1 MNIFSIIKKNGCIR
15 ILEAHSALS
24 AKIVEEVG
32 FDGIWL
38 GSLCDSAIRC
48 LPDIE
53 LVSLDDRIQTI
64 NQIRNITNI
73 PIIMDCDTG
82 TSVEKMP
89 YWIKKLENAGVNA
102 IVIED
107 KTGDKRNSLDEKAT
121 HRLED
126 VDSFCEKIKVGKSES
141 MMLIARLESLIAK
154 KSMYDALLRAEAYIE
169 AGVDGI
175 MIHSKQSIG
184 KIEVLD
190 FAKEFRKKWK
200 NVPLMC
206 VPTTYNF
213 IYDKELEKAGFNI
226 ICHANHLLRASMLIM
241 RQTAEKI
248 YKNGRTKDLPIA
260 SVDDIFKITNYEK

>member
-1 MNIFSIIKKNGCIR
+1 MNTLIKKNGCIR

-24 AKIVEEVG
+24 AKIVEEAG
-32 FDGIWL
+32 FDGVWL

-53 LVSLDDRIQTI
+53 LTSIDDRIQTI

-73 PIIMDCDTG
+73 PIIMDCDSG
-82 TSVEKMP
+82 TNESKMP
-89 YWIKKLENAGVNA
+89 YMVKKLVNAGVNA

-107 KTGDKRNSLDEKAT
+107 KTGDKRNSLDKQAV

-126 VDSFCEKIKVGKSES
+126 VDRFCGKIKVVESSS

-175 MIHSKQSIG
+175 MIHSKQSVG
-184 KIEVLD
+184 KIEVIE
-190 FAKEFRKKWK
+190 FAKAFRKKWK

-213 IYDKELEKAGFNI
+213 IYDKELKKAGFNI
-226 ICHANHLLRASMLIM
+226 ICHANHILRASMLAM

-248 YKNGRTKDLPIA
+248 YKNGRSKDLRMA
-260 SVDDIFKITNYEK
+260 SVDDIFKITNYVK

>member
-1 MNIFSIIKKNGCIR
+1 MKTLIKKNKCIR

-24 AKIVEEVG
+24 AKIVEEAG

-64 NQIRNITNI
+64 NQIRNITDI
-73 PIIMDCDTG
+73 PIIIDCDTG
-82 TSVEKMP
+82 TSVERMP
-89 YWIKKLENAGVNA
+89 YWIKSLENAKVNA

-107 KTGDKRNSLDEKAT
+107 KTGNKRNSLDEKAT
-121 HRLED
+121 HKLED
-126 VDSFCEKIKVGKSES
+126 VDSFCDKIKAGKSES
-141 MMLIARLESLIAK
+141 IMLIARLESLIAK
-154 KSMYDALLRAEAYIE
+154 KSMYNALLRAEAYIE

-175 MIHSKQSIG
+175 MIHSKQSVG
-184 KIEVLD
+184 EEVLD
-190 FAKEFRKKWK
+190 FAKAFRKKWK
-200 NVPLMC
+200 DVPLMC

-213 IYDKELEKAGFNI
+213 IYDKRLEEVGFNI
-226 ICHANHLLRASMLIM
+226 ICHANHLLRASMLAM

-248 YKNGRTKDLPIA
+248 YKNGRTKDLKIA
-260 SVDDIFKITNYEK
+260 SVDDIFKITNYVK